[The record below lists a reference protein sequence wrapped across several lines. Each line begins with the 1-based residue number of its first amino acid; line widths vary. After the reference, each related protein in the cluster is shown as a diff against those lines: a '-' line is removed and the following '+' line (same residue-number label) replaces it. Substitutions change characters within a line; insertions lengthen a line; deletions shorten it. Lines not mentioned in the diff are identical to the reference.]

1 MKKIVVLLVV
11 LLGCMPVTAF
21 AQKQFFFKDGR
32 FVVAQFTDLHW
43 MPGSAKCAET
53 AATIRAVL
61 AAEHPDIAI
70 LSGDVVTDDPAMNG
84 WKSVVD
90 IFNEAKMPFVVMMGN
105 HDAEY
110 LTRNEIYD
118 FLLKSPYYVG
128 AKGPEDIMGCGN
140 CVISIYSPEKKDQVE
155 ALCANGISA
164 GALNSSNDETEN
176 AALRRAC
183 MEGRLKLLY
192 ISPEKLLA
200 EANYLLRDMHIS
212 LFAIDEA
219 HCISQWGHDFRPEYA
234 QMGIL
239 HQQFPHVPIIALT
252 ATADKITREDIIR
265 QLHLNHP
272 RTFISSFDRPN
283 LSLTVKRGYQ
293 QKEKSKTILD
303 FIARHPGESGII
315 YCMSRSKTESVA
327 QMLQKQG
334 IRTAVYHAGLS
345 PSLRDEAQ
353 DDFINDRVQVVCAT
367 IAFGMGIDK
376 SNVRWV
382 IHYNLPKSIESFYQE
397 IGRAGR
403 DGLPSDTLLFYSL
416 ADLILLTKFATE
428 SGQQNINL
436 EKLQRMQQYAESD
449 ICRRR
454 ILLSY
459 FGEIADH
466 DCGNCDV
473 CKNPPE
479 RFDGTVI
486 VQKALSAIVRTDQQI
501 GTGVLVDILR
511 GNMSPEVVG
520 KGYQQL
526 KTFAAG
532 RDVPARDWHD
542 YLLQMLQL
550 GYFEIAY
557 NENNHLKITSAGS
570 DVLFGRATAR
580 LVVIRREET
589 NETKRGRKRKATVP
603 AQELPLGLP
612 NTENE
617 ALFEALRKL
626 RKRLADEEALPAYI
640 VLSDKVLHLLSTSR
654 PTNLEEFGNISGIGE
669 HKKKK
674 YGKEFINLIRK
685 YSD

>member
-1 MKKIVVLLVV
+1 MLQTLKTYFGYDSFRPLQEEIIRHILDGNDALVLMPTGGGKSICYQLPALLREGTAVVV
-11 LLGCMPVTAF
+11 
-21 AQKQFFFKDGR
+21 
-32 FVVAQFTDLHW
+32 
-43 MPGSAKCAET
+43 
-53 AATIRAVL
+53 
-61 AAEHPDIAI
+61 
-70 LSGDVVTDDPAMNG
+70 
-84 WKSVVD
+84 
-90 IFNEAKMPFVVMMGN
+90 
-105 HDAEY
+105 
-110 LTRNEIYD
+110 
-118 FLLKSPYYVG
+118 SPL
-128 AKGPEDIMGCGN
+128 
-140 CVISIYSPEKKDQVE
+140 ISLMKDQVE

-183 MEGRLKLLY
+183 TEGRLKLLY

-239 HQQFPHVPIIALT
+239 HQQFPNVPIIALT

-557 NENNHLKITSAGS
+557 NENNHLKITSTGS

-669 HKKKK
+669 YKKKK

>member
-1 MKKIVVLLVV
+1 MLQTLKTYFGYDSFRPLQEEIIRHILDGNDALVLMPTGGGKSICYQLPALLREGTAVVV
-11 LLGCMPVTAF
+11 
-21 AQKQFFFKDGR
+21 
-32 FVVAQFTDLHW
+32 
-43 MPGSAKCAET
+43 
-53 AATIRAVL
+53 
-61 AAEHPDIAI
+61 
-70 LSGDVVTDDPAMNG
+70 
-84 WKSVVD
+84 
-90 IFNEAKMPFVVMMGN
+90 
-105 HDAEY
+105 
-110 LTRNEIYD
+110 
-118 FLLKSPYYVG
+118 SPL
-128 AKGPEDIMGCGN
+128 
-140 CVISIYSPEKKDQVE
+140 ISLMKDQVE

-192 ISPEKLLA
+192 ISPEKLLT

-511 GNMSPEVVG
+511 GNMSSEVVG

-654 PTNLEEFGNISGIGE
+654 PTSLEEFGNISGIGE

-685 YSD
+685 YSE

>member
-1 MKKIVVLLVV
+1 MPDKLDILRRYFGLGGFRPGQERLVDDILAGRDCLGIMPTGGGKSLCYQLPAMLLPGLTLVV
-11 LLGCMPVTAF
+11 
-21 AQKQFFFKDGR
+21 
-32 FVVAQFTDLHW
+32 
-43 MPGSAKCAET
+43 
-53 AATIRAVL
+53 
-61 AAEHPDIAI
+61 
-70 LSGDVVTDDPAMNG
+70 
-84 WKSVVD
+84 
-90 IFNEAKMPFVVMMGN
+90 
-105 HDAEY
+105 
-110 LTRNEIYD
+110 
-118 FLLKSPYYVG
+118 SPL
-128 AKGPEDIMGCGN
+128 
-140 CVISIYSPEKKDQVE
+140 ISLMKDQVE

-183 MEGRLKLLY
+183 TEGRLKLLY

-252 ATADKITREDIIR
+252 ATADKITREDIIG

-334 IRTAVYHAGLS
+334 IRTSVYHAGLS
-345 PSLRDEAQ
+345 PSLRDKAQ

-580 LVVIRREET
+580 LVVIRREEA
-589 NETKRGRKRKATVP
+589 NETKRGRKRKETVP

-612 NTENE
+612 NTENK

>member
-1 MKKIVVLLVV
+1 MLQTLKTYFGYDSFRPLQEEIIRHILDGNDALVLMPTGGGKSICYQLPALLREGTAVVV
-11 LLGCMPVTAF
+11 
-21 AQKQFFFKDGR
+21 
-32 FVVAQFTDLHW
+32 
-43 MPGSAKCAET
+43 
-53 AATIRAVL
+53 
-61 AAEHPDIAI
+61 
-70 LSGDVVTDDPAMNG
+70 
-84 WKSVVD
+84 
-90 IFNEAKMPFVVMMGN
+90 
-105 HDAEY
+105 
-110 LTRNEIYD
+110 
-118 FLLKSPYYVG
+118 SPL
-128 AKGPEDIMGCGN
+128 
-140 CVISIYSPEKKDQVE
+140 ISLMKDQVE

-183 MEGRLKLLY
+183 TEGRLKLLY

-580 LVVIRREET
+580 LVVIRREEA

-612 NTENE
+612 NTEKE

-669 HKKKK
+669 YKKKK

-685 YSD
+685 YSE

>member
-1 MKKIVVLLVV
+1 MLQTLKTYFGYDSFRPLQEEIIRHILDGNDALVLMPTGGGKSICYQLPALLREGTAVVV
-11 LLGCMPVTAF
+11 
-21 AQKQFFFKDGR
+21 
-32 FVVAQFTDLHW
+32 
-43 MPGSAKCAET
+43 
-53 AATIRAVL
+53 
-61 AAEHPDIAI
+61 
-70 LSGDVVTDDPAMNG
+70 
-84 WKSVVD
+84 
-90 IFNEAKMPFVVMMGN
+90 
-105 HDAEY
+105 
-110 LTRNEIYD
+110 
-118 FLLKSPYYVG
+118 SPL
-128 AKGPEDIMGCGN
+128 
-140 CVISIYSPEKKDQVE
+140 ISLMKDQVE

-183 MEGRLKLLY
+183 MEGKLKLLY

-239 HQQFPHVPIIALT
+239 HQQFPNVPIIALT

>member
-1 MKKIVVLLVV
+1 MQQTLKTYFGYDSFRPLQEEIIRHILGGNDALVLMPTGGGKSICYQLPALLREGTAVVV
-11 LLGCMPVTAF
+11 
-21 AQKQFFFKDGR
+21 
-32 FVVAQFTDLHW
+32 
-43 MPGSAKCAET
+43 
-53 AATIRAVL
+53 
-61 AAEHPDIAI
+61 
-70 LSGDVVTDDPAMNG
+70 
-84 WKSVVD
+84 
-90 IFNEAKMPFVVMMGN
+90 
-105 HDAEY
+105 
-110 LTRNEIYD
+110 
-118 FLLKSPYYVG
+118 SPL
-128 AKGPEDIMGCGN
+128 
-140 CVISIYSPEKKDQVE
+140 ISLMKDQVE

-183 MEGRLKLLY
+183 MEGKLKLLY

-239 HQQFPHVPIIALT
+239 HQQFPQVPIIALT
-252 ATADKITREDIIR
+252 ATADKITREDIIK

-272 RTFISSFDRPN
+272 RIFISSFDRPN

-293 QKEKSKTILD
+293 QKEKSKAIID

-334 IRTAVYHAGLS
+334 IRAAVYHAGLS
-345 PSLRDEAQ
+345 PTRRDEAQ

-403 DGLPSDTLLFYSL
+403 DGMPSDTLLFYSL
-416 ADLILLTKFATE
+416 SDLILLTKFATD
-428 SGQQNINL
+428 SGQQSINI

-459 FGEIADH
+459 FGETATH

-479 RFDGTVI
+479 RFDGTII
-486 VQKALSAIVRTDQQI
+486 VQKALSAIVRTEQQI
-501 GTGVLVDILR
+501 STGVLVDILR
-511 GNMSPEVVG
+511 GNMTPEVVD
-520 KGYQQL
+520 KGYEQL

-532 RDVPARDWHD
+532 REVPARDWHD

-557 NENNHLKITSAGS
+557 NENNHLKITPAGS

-580 LVVIRREET
+580 LVVIRREEA
-589 NETKRGRKRKATVP
+589 NETKRGRKRKLPVLSK
-603 AQELPLGLP
+603 ELPLGLP

-617 ALFEALRKL
+617 DLFEALREL
-626 RKRLADEEALPAYI
+626 RKRLADEEACRHISSCPTKCSIYSA
-640 VLSDKVLHLLSTSR
+640 LHAPPQSKSLETSAASENTR
-654 PTNLEEFGNISGIGE
+654 
-669 HKKKK
+669 
-674 YGKEFINLIRK
+674 RK
-685 YSD
+685 NTEKNSLV

>member
-1 MKKIVVLLVV
+1 MLQTLKTYFGYDSFRPLQEEIIRHILDGNDALVLMPTGGGKSICYQLPALLREGTAVVV
-11 LLGCMPVTAF
+11 
-21 AQKQFFFKDGR
+21 
-32 FVVAQFTDLHW
+32 
-43 MPGSAKCAET
+43 
-53 AATIRAVL
+53 
-61 AAEHPDIAI
+61 
-70 LSGDVVTDDPAMNG
+70 
-84 WKSVVD
+84 
-90 IFNEAKMPFVVMMGN
+90 
-105 HDAEY
+105 
-110 LTRNEIYD
+110 
-118 FLLKSPYYVG
+118 SPL
-128 AKGPEDIMGCGN
+128 
-140 CVISIYSPEKKDQVE
+140 ISLMKDQVE

-183 MEGRLKLLY
+183 TEGRLKLLY

-239 HQQFPHVPIIALT
+239 HQQFPNVPIIALT

-382 IHYNLPKSIESFYQE
+382 IHYNLPKSIESFYQK

-669 HKKKK
+669 YKKKK

>member
-1 MKKIVVLLVV
+1 MLQTLKTYFGYDSFRPLQEEIIRHILDGNDALVLMPTGGGKSICYQLPALLREGTAVVV
-11 LLGCMPVTAF
+11 
-21 AQKQFFFKDGR
+21 
-32 FVVAQFTDLHW
+32 
-43 MPGSAKCAET
+43 
-53 AATIRAVL
+53 
-61 AAEHPDIAI
+61 
-70 LSGDVVTDDPAMNG
+70 
-84 WKSVVD
+84 
-90 IFNEAKMPFVVMMGN
+90 
-105 HDAEY
+105 
-110 LTRNEIYD
+110 
-118 FLLKSPYYVG
+118 SPL
-128 AKGPEDIMGCGN
+128 
-140 CVISIYSPEKKDQVE
+140 ISLMKDQVE

-183 MEGRLKLLY
+183 TEGKLKLLY

-219 HCISQWGHDFRPEYA
+219 HCISQWGHDFRPEYT

-239 HQQFPHVPIIALT
+239 HRQFPQVPIIALT

-272 RTFISSFDRPN
+272 RIFISSFDRPN
-283 LSLTVKRGYQ
+283 LSLTVKRGYR

-345 PSLRDEAQ
+345 PARRDEAQ

-416 ADLILLTKFATE
+416 ADLILLTKFATD
-428 SGQQNINL
+428 SGQEGINL

-459 FGEIADH
+459 FGETADH

-479 RFDGTVI
+479 RFDGTII
-486 VQKALSAIVRTDQQI
+486 VQKALSAIARTEQQI
-501 GTGVLVDILR
+501 STGVLVDILR
-511 GNMSPEVVG
+511 GTMSPEVVS

-532 RDVPARDWHD
+532 REVPARDWHD

-557 NENNHLKITSAGS
+557 NENNHLKITSTGS

-589 NETKRGRKRKATVP
+589 NETKQGRKRKVP
-603 AQELPLGLP
+603 APGKELPLGLP
-612 NTENE
+612 DTESE

-626 RKRLADEEALPAYI
+626 RKHLADEEALPAYI

-654 PTNLEEFGNISGIGE
+654 PATIEEFGNISGIGE
-669 HKKKK
+669 YKKKK
-674 YGKEFINLIRK
+674 YGKEFVALIRK
-685 YSD
+685 FSD

>member
-1 MKKIVVLLVV
+1 MLQTLKTYFGYDSFRPLQEEIIRHILDGNDALVLMPTGGGKSICYQLPALLREGTAVVV
-11 LLGCMPVTAF
+11 
-21 AQKQFFFKDGR
+21 
-32 FVVAQFTDLHW
+32 
-43 MPGSAKCAET
+43 
-53 AATIRAVL
+53 
-61 AAEHPDIAI
+61 
-70 LSGDVVTDDPAMNG
+70 
-84 WKSVVD
+84 
-90 IFNEAKMPFVVMMGN
+90 
-105 HDAEY
+105 
-110 LTRNEIYD
+110 
-118 FLLKSPYYVG
+118 SPL
-128 AKGPEDIMGCGN
+128 
-140 CVISIYSPEKKDQVE
+140 ISLMKDQVE

-183 MEGRLKLLY
+183 TEGRLKLLY

-252 ATADKITREDIIR
+252 ATADKITREDIIG

-334 IRTAVYHAGLS
+334 IRTSVYHAGLS
-345 PSLRDEAQ
+345 PSLRDKAQ

-459 FGEIADH
+459 FGEISDH

-580 LVVIRREET
+580 LVVIRREEA
-589 NETKRGRKRKATVP
+589 NETKRGRKRKETVP

-654 PTNLEEFGNISGIGE
+654 PTSLEEFGNISGIGE